1 MDDLQNQPPET
12 PAPPARKRRH
22 GLHWLWRGP
31 LWLVVLLVLTVAGA
45 LYWIDTQHGHDWLL
59 QKVNAT
65 GMVRIGKVQGSL
77 YRNLIV
83 HDLVVDT
90 PEVHVTVDRI
100 DLTWRPQELVY
111 ERIGID
117 ALDVGSVRITSKP
130 QPPNKP
136 ASPPP
141 TSLDLPIAIRV
152 DELQLA
158 RLEIIDTPLVFTSL
172 KASLHSDG
180 ELHQLKLSQLLTPRG
195 RVEAD
200 LQLDGD
206 APFKTVG
213 QVQFHGHLDGKY
225 VQAGLQL
232 NHNLRDLQV
241 QGRLQGEVAQASVS
255 LRADVFAEYSYTM
268 LHELRLT
275 AERVNPKQ
283 LMGSL
288 PQASLSAQMTLVPR
302 AKDRADGTIVITN
315 TAAAMIDDDAIPLTG
330 LSSSFTV
337 FNDRL
342 DLQNFEARLLGGAKV
357 TGQGEFRQD
366 KLKADF
372 KLDAL
377 DIASL
382 LKRQP
387 PTRLSGD
394 IQLTGPYK
402 APDVLAKLADA
413 RYKASANVDLGWI
426 NPEKERRLA
435 IRKLELSRGL
445 ASVALSGEFALDGK
459 QDFKAT
465 GKFAKVNPA
474 EYVAAPVGSI
484 SGDFTASGQLQ
495 PAWQG
500 QLQYKLANSTFSG
513 QPLAGQGEAKLD
525 AKRMVTPGLWLQ
537 LGANRI
543 DARGALGTP
552 SDQLNLH
559 LDLPHLADV
568 GQGFGG
574 VLNGDVNLRGGFKR
588 PEIQGKLAAQGLK
601 TPFGVQV
608 QEAHVDARLFADL
621 NSPIHANVELVNAS
635 GFDASVGSLKFNLEG
650 TRNQHQITLTMQG
663 KYQNQPVS
671 ADFAAA
677 GGLDAQWNW
686 QGQIERLLAEGPLKV
701 ELMAPTTL
709 TAGAQR
715 VALADTRLKV
725 GNGQI
730 HIARLD
736 MAGTHLSTAG
746 ELQKVPLSD
755 YLVLAGAKNLTSDML
770 LSGRWDLTG
779 ADVLDGFVEIQRDS
793 GDIRLQSGGAPQA
806 FTLTA
811 LRARLDAKQSRVA
824 LSGLVSSDRFGA
836 INLDG
841 NTQIDWHDKRI
852 APGAPLTFNAVG
864 NIEKLE
870 KIAPLVSSNIAL
882 AGNVRFEIHR
892 SGTLEEPR
900 ISGSVDGQKLDIR
913 DTATG
918 LTLRDGTVHL
928 AMQDNRL
935 TLKQFEFH
943 GGQGVLRAD
952 GTMDIGKEGPHA
964 EANITAE
971 HLTLI
976 NKPDMQLIVS
986 GKGLVGYD
994 KDGISVK
1001 GNMRADRG
1009 MVRYQA
1015 AGEPHLSDDVVLA
1028 GVQREEKANVP
1039 LAALQFDVDLGDDF
1053 TFKGYGLDARL
1064 AGALRL
1070 RASPNQSLSAHG
1082 TVSVEDGKYA
1092 AYGQNLTI
1100 ERGVLSFSGP
1110 LDNPGLDILAM
1121 RRGLSVEAGVA
1132 VKGTASSPR
1141 VTLYSEPAVP
1151 DNEKLAWLLFG
1162 HGTDS
1167 MDKGD
1172 AAVMV
1177 QALNALLSGDSSG
1190 QGFSQELLGS
1200 IGIDEV
1206 GMSTDK
1212 HADGTTTQIVSIGKR
1227 LTDKVSIAFDKSL
1240 DGLEDAI
1247 KLTLRLSRNWSL
1259 VTRFGAY
1266 ESTMDAT
1273 YNISFDKVPW

>member
-1 MDDLQNQPPET
+1 MDDIQDQTPS
-12 PAPPARKRRH
+12 PAPVKKRH
-22 GLHWLWRGP
+22 HWLHWFWRGP
-31 LWLVVLLVLTVAGA
+31 FWLLVGLALVLAGA
-45 LYWIDTQHGHDWLL
+45 LWWLDTEAGHAWIL
-59 QKVNAT
+59 QKANAT
-65 GMVRIGKVQGSL
+65 GMVRIGKLQGSL
-77 YRNLIV
+77 YSNLV
-83 HDLVVDT
+83 VNDLVVDT

-100 DLTWRPQELVY
+100 DLSWRPQELIY
-111 ERIGID
+111 ERVGID

-141 TSLDLPIAIRV
+141 TSLDLPIAIRL
-152 DELQLA
+152 DQLQLA
-158 RLEIIDTPLVFTSL
+158 RLEIVDTPLIFTSL

-195 RVEAD
+195 SVEGD

-213 QVQFHGHLDGKY
+213 QLQFHGHLDGKN

-232 NHNLRDLQV
+232 NHNLRDLEV
-241 QGRLQGEVAQASVS
+241 QGRLQGEIAQASVS
-255 LRADVFAEYSYTM
+255 LRADVFADYSYTM
-268 LHELRLT
+268 LRELRLT

-302 AKDRADGTIVITN
+302 AKDRADGTLVISN
-315 TAAAMIDDDAIPLTG
+315 SAAATLDEEAIPLTD

-337 FNDRL
+337 TNDRL
-342 DLQNFEARLLGGAKV
+342 DLLSFEARLLGGAKV
-357 TGQGEFRQD
+357 TGKGEFRQD
-366 KLKADF
+366 KLNATF

-382 LKRQP
+382 IKRQP

-394 IQLTGPYK
+394 IALSGPYK
-402 APDVLAKLADA
+402 APDVLARLTDT
-413 RYKASANVDLGWI
+413 RYRASANVDLGWI
-426 NPEKERRLA
+426 NPAKERRLA
-435 IRKLELSRGL
+435 IRKLDLTRGA
-445 ASVALSGEFALDGK
+445 ASVALAGEFALDGK

-484 SGDFTASGQLQ
+484 SGDFSASGQLQ
-495 PAWQG
+495 PTWQG
-500 QLQYKLANSTFSG
+500 QVQYKLVNSMFSG
-513 QPLAGQGEAKLD
+513 QPLAGQGEARLD

-537 LGANRI
+537 LGTNRV
-543 DARGALGTP
+543 DAKGALGAP
-552 SDQLNLH
+552 ADQLNLH
-559 LDLPHLADV
+559 IEAPHLADI
-568 GQGFGG
+568 GQGFAGT
-574 VLNGDVNLRGGFKR
+574 VNGDASLRGGFKR
-588 PEIQGKLAAQGLK
+588 PEIQGKLAAHGLK

-608 QEAHVDARLFADL
+608 EEARVDARLFADL
-621 NSPIHANVELVNAS
+621 NSPIHADVELMNAT
-635 GFDASVGSLKFNLEG
+635 GFDASVSNLKFNLEG
-650 TRNQHQITLTMQG
+650 TRGQHHVTLAMQG
-663 KYQNQPVS
+663 KYQQQPVS
-671 ADFAAA
+671 ADFAAS
-677 GGLDAQWNW
+677 GGLDAQWTW
-686 QGQIERLLAEGPLKV
+686 QGRIERLLAQGPLKV
-701 ELMAPTTL
+701 ELMAPTML
-709 TAGAQR
+709 TAGTER

-736 MAGTHLSTAG
+736 MNGSRLSTAG
-746 ELQKVPLSD
+746 ELQKAPLSD
-755 YLVLAGAKNLTSDML
+755 YLVLAGVKNLSSDML

-779 ADVLDGFVEIQRDS
+779 ADVLDGFVELQRDS

-806 FTLTA
+806 FTLSA
-811 LRARLDAKQSRVA
+811 LHVRADARQSRIA
-824 LSGLVSSDRFGA
+824 LSGLVSSERFGT

-852 APGAPLTFNAVG
+852 APGAPLAFNAVG
-864 NIEKLE
+864 NIEKLD
-870 KIAPLVSSNIAL
+870 KIAPLISSNIAL
-882 AGNVRFEIHR
+882 AGAVRFEVHR
-892 SGTLEEPR
+892 TGSLEEPR
-900 ISGSVDGQKLDIR
+900 ISGQVDGQNLDIR

-918 LTLRDGTVHL
+918 LTLREGTVHL
-928 AMQDNRL
+928 SMLDNRL

-943 GGQGVLRAD
+943 GGQGTLRAD

-964 EANITAE
+964 EANITADR
-971 HLTLI
+971 LTLI

-1001 GNMRADRG
+1001 GNMRADHG
-1009 MVRYQA
+1009 LVRYQA
-1015 AGEPHLSDDVVLA
+1015 AGEPHLSDDVVLTGA
-1028 GVQREEKANVP
+1028 PQREDKANVP

-1064 AGALRL
+1064 TGALRL

-1092 AYGQNLTI
+1092 AYGQNLSI

-1121 RRGLSVEAGVA
+1121 RRGLSVEAGVS

-1177 QALNALLSGDSSG
+1177 QALNGLLGGSSSG
-1190 QGFSQELLGS
+1190 EGFSQELLGS

-1266 ESTMDAT
+1266 ESTLDAT